1 MVSETHSKPANFSI
15 SGFIQLTRFWNLLI
29 IALAQYFTAFF
40 LLSDNELALS
50 STMALLSISTVI
62 IAAAGYIINDYYDVK
77 IDLIN
82 KPQRVVVGRILKR
95 RVAMIAH
102 TILNF
107 TGIGIGFF
115 ISWKV
120 GLLNFLCAF
129 ILWLYSNQLKR
140 IAFLGN
146 LSVAL
151 LTGLAI
157 LVIGLVFE
165 PDNTLIMAY
174 SLFAFAFTLIR
185 EIIKDIEDLKGD
197 STFGCKTL
205 PVVYGVRRTKR
216 LIYFLSY
223 MFLIALC
230 TLAYL
235 VIGLQMTYLCI
246 GLILPIG
253 YLTFKLYKADKISE
267 YNFLSNY
274 CKFVMLFGICTMI
287 FF

>member
-29 IALAQYFTAFF
+29 IALAQYFTAYF
-40 LLSDNELALS
+40 LLNKTSLAFS
-50 STMALLSISTVI
+50 KEMALLSFSTII

-82 KPQRVVVGRILKR
+82 KPKRVVVGRILKR

-102 TILNF
+102 TVLNF
-107 TGIGIGFF
+107 IGIGIGFYL
-115 ISWKV
+115 SWKV

-129 ILWLYSNQLKR
+129 VLWLYSNQLKR

-151 LTGLAI
+151 LTGLSI
-157 LVIGLVFE
+157 LIIGLFFE
-165 PDNTLIMAY
+165 PGNILITAY
-174 SLFAFAFTLIR
+174 ALFAFAFTLIR

-205 PVVYGVRRTKR
+205 PVVYGVRKTKSF
-216 LIYFLSY
+216 IYILSY
-223 MFLIALC
+223 LFLIGLC

-235 VIGLQMTYLCI
+235 LVGLAMTYLCL
-246 GLILPIG
+246 GLIIPIG
-253 YLTFKLYKADKISE
+253 YLTFKLYRADKISE

-274 CKFVMLFGICTMI
+274 CKFVMLFGICTMV

>member
-1 MVSETHSKPANFSI
+1 MVSENHSKPANFSI

-29 IALAQYFTAFF
+29 IAIAQYFTAFF
-40 LLSDNELALS
+40 LLSN
-50 STMALLSISTVI
+50 STLVFSLNMALLSFSTVI

-82 KPQRVVVGRILKR
+82 KPHRVVVGRILKR

-107 TGIGIGFF
+107 VGIGIGFYL
-115 ISWKV
+115 SWKV
-120 GLLNFLCAF
+120 GVLNFICAF
-129 ILWLYSNQLKR
+129 VLWLYSNQLKR

-151 LTGLAI
+151 LTGLSI
-157 LVIGLVFE
+157 LIIGLVFE
-165 PDNTLIMAY
+165 PDNILIKVY
-174 SLFAFAFTLIR
+174 SLFAFVFSLIR

-205 PVVYGVRRTKR
+205 PVVYGVRKTKS
-216 LIYFLSY
+216 LIYILSY
-223 MFLIALC
+223 LFLISLC
-230 TLAYL
+230 TLAY
-235 VIGLQMTYLCI
+235 VVVGLQMTYLCI
-246 GLILPIG
+246 ALVLPIG

-274 CKFVMLFGICTMI
+274 CKFVMLFGICTMV